1 MSSATP
7 LGAASSAFHDVSTRA
22 ADRLVDADR
31 LATVFDETRRL
42 LALVSVALTFVLVP
56 YWISIHTLLP
66 LWRRLGRGLTVATHV
81 AVAAS
86 LLDPLL
92 RRREEILSSFG
103 GDLGRPAPH
112 ALACG
117 AFLVLLS
124 GYLKLQW
131 MRAMPLPVSLGWR
144 GELERGG
151 EGGRLI
157 TTGPYAVVRH
167 PRYAQVALGASGV
180 ALVSHHGAA
189 WFSLAALAALLV
201 IVSLEEEQ
209 ELRRRFDRAYDE
221 YCAAVPTRW
230 FPLPFA
236 PLPERLRVRAEKEAR
251 DRRKGKM
258 PVDRTDSDDAQ
269 VERAFA
275 DDVAEDAVPSSS
287 RGGGVSLPKAPPDAR
302 HEPRGGKKTRSDDD
316 DDDDAEEA
324 PKDVEDE

>member
-1 MSSATP
+1 MSSSTP

-66 LWRRLGRGLTVATHV
+66 LWRRLGRGLTVAAHV

-103 GDLGRPAPH
+103 GDLGQPSPY

-117 AFLVLLS
+117 AVLVLLS
-124 GYLKLQW
+124 GYLKFQW
-131 MRAMPLPVSLGWR
+131 MRAMPLPVSFGWR

-151 EGGRLI
+151 EGGQLI

-167 PRYAQVALGASGV
+167 PRYA
-180 ALVSHHGAA
+180 
-189 WFSLAALAALLV
+189 
-201 IVSLEEEQ
+201 
-209 ELRRRFDRAYDE
+209 
-221 YCAAVPTRW
+221 
-230 FPLPFA
+230 
-236 PLPERLRVRAEKEAR
+236 RV
-251 DRRKGKM
+251 
-258 PVDRTDSDDAQ
+258 
-269 VERAFA
+269 
-275 DDVAEDAVPSSS
+275 
-287 RGGGVSLPKAPPDAR
+287 APPAS
-302 HEPRGGKKTRSDDD
+302 RS
-316 DDDDAEEA
+316 
-324 PKDVEDE
+324 